1 MTLWPFLLHQCQDK
15 DHDTWTYLDNLGHKL
30 CTRHETSVVVDAMA
44 ARVCV
49 AICIVSSLVSDAG
62 DFGLSESESEHEVT
76 GCFDFGCPDVLGEI
90 VPL

>member
-1 MTLWPFLLHQCQDK
+1 
-15 DHDTWTYLDNLGHKL
+15 
-30 CTRHETSVVVDAMA
+30 MA

-62 DFGLSESESEHEVT
+62 NFGLSESESEHEVT